1 MLQQEQQKNKERI
14 LQLKKELQKQ
24 LKSTKLIDEQIHQQ
38 IEDKKLEFP
47 FMLVSSNAKD
57 IIRDYK
63 EGKEISGVP
72 LDIRKYGKKVFDYH
86 IKKNIKPK
94 KQKKI
99 TRTPLLCNHGI
110 SGSGKSV
117 QQALN
122 AHWFTDRFKNGV
134 AIEITFNDDVE
145 HLKLKSIK
153 DTTQFESS
161 LVRVI
166 ILRLIEFCCGTN
178 YSIKLTEI
186 MEKSRSWDFLPML
199 RALYPSGRLLERPL
213 MFVRDVLGLPDDAPI
228 LLAVDELI
236 KLKTDKQNSDMSE
249 IIKYLNCICVEM
261 DSSYKNDVKKN
272 RDRTFWLSV
281 SAYGCFSLTDYITH
295 SNREINLQPLPPIF
309 PITHNSESYDILP
322 PILQCFKKENRKKI
336 KITPKNMKLLK
347 ELSLLLMKSGGH
359 PRRVETLLESLS
371 LIEFKI
377 DYLMFGKYD
386 ENYVDL
392 KLVELKQNDLEAE
405 MNRKFPFSADSIK
418 TFAKDNLLLNNDT
431 LYGFL
436 SSKVAELKQD
446 VTDQLIKTLIEEYY
460 EKSKMHEQNE
470 KRREKVFKNMLEP
483 FGFLNLVGE
492 HNIDTRKILNVGYAS
507 YVPGLSMGLLF
518 IPYPVLEALTDLFP
532 FCESMIDY
540 FNCGEKKIV
549 VKIWK
554 LVFVMH

>member
-1 MLQQEQQKNKERI
+1 MN
-14 LQLKKELQKQ
+14 
-24 LKSTKLIDEQIHQQ
+24 
-38 IEDKKLEFP
+38 
-47 FMLVSSNAKD
+47 
-57 IIRDYK
+57 
-63 EGKEISGVP
+63 
-72 LDIRKYGKKVFDYH
+72 
-86 IKKNIKPK
+86 
-94 KQKKI
+94 
-99 TRTPLLCNHGI
+99 
-110 SGSGKSV
+110 
-117 QQALN
+117 
-122 AHWFTDRFKNGV
+122 
-134 AIEITFNDDVE
+134 
-145 HLKLKSIK
+145 
-153 DTTQFESS
+153 
-161 LVRVI
+161 
-166 ILRLIEFCCGTN
+166 
-178 YSIKLTEI
+178 
-186 MEKSRSWDFLPML
+186 
-199 RALYPSGRLLERPL
+199 
-213 MFVRDVLGLPDDAPI
+213 
-228 LLAVDELI
+228 LAVDELI

-470 KRREKVFKNMLEP
+470 KRRKKVFKNMLEP
-483 FGFLNLVGE
+483 FDFLNLVEE

-518 IPYPVLEALTDLFP
+518 IPYPVLEALKDLFP
-532 FCESMIDY
+532 FYESMIDY
-540 FNCGEKKIV
+540 FNCEEKKIV